1 MQLKR
6 LLSLTRQ
13 AIDDYQLI
21 DEGDSIAVGVSGG
34 KDSLVLLT
42 ALYHLQKFY
51 SKQFT
56 IHALTVHT
64 GFSDFDLTPV
74 RQFCQERSIPYSIIK
89 TSIAQIVFEERHED
103 NPCALCAKLRKGA
116 FNQEALKLGCNKIAY
131 AHHRDDLINTLF
143 MSMMYEGNI
152 HTFSPKTELER
163 TGLTLI
169 RPLIYVQEVD
179 IVGFI
184 HKNPLPICK
193 NPCPVD
199 KKTSREYVNNLT
211 KQLNRENPGVKDRIF
226 HGILQADFDDWPK
239 RETKMEEK

>member
-13 AIDDYQLI
+13 AVDDYHLIDD
-21 DEGDSIAVGVSGG
+21 GDSIAVGVSGG

-51 SKQFT
+51 PKRFA

-64 GFSDFDLTPV
+64 GFADFDLTPV
-74 RQFCQERSIPYSIIK
+74 QKYCEELSIPYTIVK

-152 HTFSPKTELER
+152 HTISPKTILER

-169 RPLIYVQEVD
+169 RPLMYVQEVD

-184 HKNPLPICK
+184 NKNPLPVCK
-193 NPCPVD
+193 NPCPAD

-226 HGILQADFDDWPK
+226 HGILQADFDDWPE
-239 RETKMEEK
+239 RHTKSS

>member
-21 DEGDSIAVGVSGG
+21 DDGDAIAVGVSGG

-42 ALYHLQKFY
+42 ALYYLKRFY
-51 SKQFT
+51 PKRFT

-64 GFSDFDLTPV
+64 GFREFDLSPV
-74 RQFCQERSIPYSIIK
+74 RLFCQELSIPYTVIE

-116 FNQEALKLGCNKIAY
+116 FNQEAIKLGCNKIAY

-143 MSMMYEGNI
+143 MSMMYEGTI
-152 HTFSPKTELER
+152 HTISPKTELER

-169 RPLIYVQEVD
+169 RPLMYVQEVD
-179 IVGFI
+179 IIGFI
-184 HKNPLPICK
+184 HKNPLPICQ
-193 NPCPVD
+193 NPCPAD
-199 KKTSREYVNNLT
+199 KKTSREYVNNLI
-211 KQLNRENPGVKDRIF
+211 KQLNQENPGVKDRIF
-226 HGILQADFDDWPK
+226 HGILHANFEDWPK
-239 RETKMEEK
+239 RQEKL

>member
-21 DEGDSIAVGVSGG
+21 DAGDSIAVGVSGG

-42 ALYHLQKFY
+42 ALHHLQRFY
-51 SKQFT
+51 PKRFT
-56 IHALTVHT
+56 LHALTVHT
-64 GFSDFDLTPV
+64 GFPDFDLSSV
-74 RQFCQERSIPYSIIK
+74 QKYCQELSIPYTIIE
-89 TSIAQIVFEERHED
+89 TSIAQIVFQERHED

-152 HTFSPKTELER
+152 HTISPKTELER

-169 RPLIYVQEVD
+169 RPLMYVQEVD
-179 IVGFI
+179 IIGFI
-184 HKNPLPICK
+184 HKNSLPICK
-193 NPCPVD
+193 NPCPAD

-226 HGILQADFDDWPK
+226 HGILQANFEDWPE
-239 RETKMEEK
+239 RQTKLR

>member
-74 RQFCQERSIPYSIIK
+74 RQFCQERSIPYTIIK

>member
-21 DEGDSIAVGVSGG
+21 DDGDSIAVGVSGG

-42 ALYHLQKFY
+42 ALYHLQRFY
-51 SKQFT
+51 PKRFT
-56 IHALTVHT
+56 VQALTVHT
-64 GFSDFDLTPV
+64 GFPEFDLAPV
-74 RQFCQERSIPYSIIK
+74 QKYCQELSIPYTIIE
-89 TSIAQIVFEERHED
+89 TSIAQIVFQERHED

-116 FNQEALKLGCNKIAY
+116 FNQEALRLGCNKIAY

-152 HTFSPKTELER
+152 HTISPKTGLER

-169 RPLIYVQEVD
+169 RPLMYVQEVD
-179 IVGFI
+179 IIGFI
-184 HKNPLPICK
+184 NKNPLPVCK
-193 NPCPVD
+193 NPCPAD
-199 KKTSREYVNNLT
+199 KKTSREYVNKLT
-211 KQLNRENPGVKDRIF
+211 MQLNRENPGVKDRIF
-226 HGILQADFDDWPK
+226 HGILAANFDDWPE
-239 RETKMEEK
+239 RQTKLR